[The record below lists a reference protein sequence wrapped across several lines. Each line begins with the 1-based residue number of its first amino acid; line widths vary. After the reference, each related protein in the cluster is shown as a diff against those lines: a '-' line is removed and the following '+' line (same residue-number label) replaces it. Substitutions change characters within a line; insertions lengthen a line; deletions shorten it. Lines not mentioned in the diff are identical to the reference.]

1 MVMMLRL
8 KFCHWSARGE
18 KSQMSRS
25 CRSPHSW
32 TVDDRRAAITM
43 LTCTGDEFHEMC
55 WPRRQSAGALTD
67 PRQVATL
74 KALPEACLNRLV
86 PTKPG
91 QNDTIQC
98 RSCCETFARHCWYKH
113 VAKCCRRLNQNDKV
127 CHDEDSWL
135 ATRFASVLV
144 DGKCYFY
151 MRLCKKKV
159 LSLVNEHYDSN
170 FIPPP
175 PGRWFDRNC
184 LRMLCA
190 QYKLEADVT
199 EAWMTHPETFH
210 EKCIRLVG
218 MMGGLKEQLY
228 ECQNR
233 AERKKLRNKP
243 MPQDALKRGGV
254 VVDRVVA
261 NEEVRRLARRNL
273 PAATQESMV

>member
-1 MVMMLRL
+1 
-8 KFCHWSARGE
+8 
-18 KSQMSRS
+18 
-25 CRSPHSW
+25 
-32 TVDDRRAAITM
+32 
-43 LTCTGDEFHEMC
+43 
-55 WPRRQSAGALTD
+55 
-67 PRQVATL
+67 
-74 KALPEACLNRLV
+74 
-86 PTKPG
+86 
-91 QNDTIQC
+91 
-98 RSCCETFARHCWYKH
+98 
-113 VAKCCRRLNQNDKV
+113 
-127 CHDEDSWL
+127 
-135 ATRFASVLV
+135 
-144 DGKCYFY
+144 
-151 MRLCKKKV
+151 
-159 LSLVNEHYDSN
+159 
-170 FIPPP
+170 
-175 PGRWFDRNC
+175 
-184 LRMLCA
+184 MLCA